1 MEADALTDFAV
12 GTCVH
17 IRYTEFQEGAC
28 GLQEYLEFRAAV
40 HRFRVSS
47 QPERIVLVRLR
58 KAGVIQSAVDSPIYY
73 MGTPDA
79 EIHRS
84 HNFRDSWHLRQ

>member
-1 MEADALTDFAV
+1 MEADTLTDYAI
-12 GTCVH
+12 GACVH

-28 GLQEYLEFRAAV
+28 GLQEYLEFGAAV

-58 KAGVIQSAVDSPIYY
+58 KAGVI
-73 MGTPDA
+73 
-79 EIHRS
+79 
-84 HNFRDSWHLRQ
+84 